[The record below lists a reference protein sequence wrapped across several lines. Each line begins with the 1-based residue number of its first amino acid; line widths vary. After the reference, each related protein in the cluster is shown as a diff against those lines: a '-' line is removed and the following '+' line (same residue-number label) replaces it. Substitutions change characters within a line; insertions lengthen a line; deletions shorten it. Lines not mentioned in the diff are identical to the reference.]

1 MPTDR
6 PQDDAAQTRQLA
18 AELYPRLL
26 RFFRSKVP
34 HPDCHDLAQQTFTE
48 FLRQLRSKQI
58 DNPRGYLW
66 GVAHFQLLK
75 FIGRKRPGGEQF
87 DSTRMSMAFVG
98 TSLSMHF
105 DKRNRITGALRELPL
120 AQQLAFELRHGEE
133 LQLEEVAEAMK
144 MSLATVK
151 RYLKSALESLRA
163 SLGASEP
170 VAEQQAAAAYREN

>member
-1 MPTDR
+1 MTPTDR
-6 PQDDAAQTRQLA
+6 PEDAAQTRKLA
-18 AELYPRLL
+18 TELYPRLL

-34 HPDCHDLAQQTFTE
+34 HPDCHDLAQQTFAG
-48 FLRQLRSKQI
+48 FLRQLRSKPI

-66 GVAHFQLLK
+66 GVARFQLLK
-75 FIGRKRPGGEQF
+75 FITGKRPAGEQF

-105 DKRNRITGALRELPL
+105 DRRNRITAALRELPL
-120 AQQLAFELRHGEE
+120 AQQLAFELRYGED
-133 LQLEEVAEAMK
+133 LQLEEVANAMD

-163 SLGASEP
+163 SLGAEEAL
-170 VAEQQAAAAYREN
+170 VEEQAAAAYREN